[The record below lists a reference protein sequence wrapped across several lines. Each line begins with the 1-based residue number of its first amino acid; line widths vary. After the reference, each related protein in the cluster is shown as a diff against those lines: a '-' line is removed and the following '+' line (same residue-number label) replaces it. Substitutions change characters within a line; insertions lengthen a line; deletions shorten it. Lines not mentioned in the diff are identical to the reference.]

1 MPTASPAPQP
11 RAGNPAGL
19 TVLRGFALLFIV
31 LAHAAIPY
39 MTEPPRGI
47 AWPAREP
54 GASPILDWI
63 YLWCRACQPVFFVFS
78 GMMAAA
84 ALQRQPPRAF
94 LRDRWR
100 MLGRPL
106 LIAALTVLP
115 VCYLIWMWGWWKTG
129 YITVAQM
136 LEFRL
141 ATHDKR
147 DLLGFGHLWYLEYLL
162 IYTAAY
168 GVWCT
173 WRGPPA
179 RTPPRTWPLAAAALG
194 AWLLA
199 WAYIDPAMITDF
211 RNGFLPTWTYLAY
224 NAGYFA
230 LGILL
235 WQARTTL
242 GTRPALWASLI
253 LAAQALAAAWLSLRE
268 SQPHASTL
276 FMTLFSMLSALAWS
290 CLGLSWVPRARPIAA
305 PLRALARS
313 GYWIYLVHLPVLGI
327 ATVLMHEQPL
337 PAWTKLLIGFCV
349 GVAIPFA
356 AHRLVR
362 QWAGRAAPTND

>member
-1 MPTASPAPQP
+1 MPTASAPQP

-19 TVLRGFALLFIV
+19 TVLRGIAVLCIV
-31 LAHAAIPY
+31 LSHAAIPY

-47 AWPAREP
+47 AWPVREP
-54 GASPILDWI
+54 AASPVLDWI

-84 ALQRQPPRAF
+84 ALRRQSPQVF

-106 LIAALTVLP
+106 LIAAITVLP
-115 VCYLIWMWGWWKTG
+115 VCYLVWMWGWWKTG
-129 YITVAQM
+129 YITGSQL

-162 IYTAAY
+162 IYTALF
-168 GVWCT
+168 GGWCA
-173 WRGPPA
+173 WRGGPS
-179 RTPPRTWPLAAAALG
+179 RTLARTWPILAAALG

-199 WAYIDPAMITDF
+199 WVFIDPAMVTDF
-211 RNGFLPTWTYLAY
+211 RNGFLPAWTYLAY

-230 LGILL
+230 LGVML
-235 WQARTTL
+235 WQARSRVGARAAT
-242 GTRPALWASLI
+242 WAALI
-253 LAAQALAAAWLSLRE
+253 LIAQLLAAAWLWLR
-268 SQPHASTL
+268 QTHTAPHAATL
-276 FMTLFSMLSALAWS
+276 LMALFSMTSGLAWS
-290 CLGLSWVPRARPIAA
+290 CLGLAWFPRSRAIAA
-305 PLRALARS
+305 PLRAIARS
-313 GYWIYLVHLPVLGI
+313 GYWIYLVHLPVLGT
-327 ATVLMHEQPL
+327 AAVLMHDRPL
-337 PAWTKLLIGFCV
+337 PVWLKLVIGFGV

-356 AHRLVR
+356 AHRLLR
-362 QWAGRAAPTND
+362 QWGRRAASAG